1 MDADY
6 DINLA
11 ALQEVIDD
19 ADVFVIRFDRIEQRL
34 LVDARQNDSGEVFI
48 SVVPPVNSG
57 RERYRFLE
65 QARPGM
71 PAPEQITVFQ
81 WRQSVQVLKNV
92 GLWKRLEERF
102 FELGGV
108 GAVNLVSAAFDEA
121 YQLEQAELVGAIRGG
136 EGWETLW
143 DRAAQN

>member
-1 MDADY
+1 M
-6 DINLA
+6 
-11 ALQEVIDD
+11 
-19 ADVFVIRFDRIEQRL
+19 
-34 LVDARQNDSGEVFI
+34 
-48 SVVPPVNSG
+48 NSG

-65 QARPGM
+65 EARPGV

-108 GAVNLVSAAFDEA
+108 SAVKQVEAAFTRA
-121 YQLEQAELVGAIRGG
+121 LRLEQDELLGAIRGG
-136 EGWETLW
+136 EGWETIW
-143 DRAAQN
+143 ERSP

>member
-11 ALQEVIDD
+11 ALQEVIDG

-34 LVDARQNDSGEVFI
+34 LVDARQNDGGEIFI
-48 SVVPPVNSG
+48 QVVPPVNSG

-65 QARPGM
+65 EARPGM

-108 GAVNLVSAAFDEA
+108 GAVQQVNAAFAEA
-121 YQLEQAELVGAIRGG
+121 FQLEQSELVGAIRGG

-143 DRAAQN
+143 ERSPQH

>member
-34 LVDARQNDSGEVFI
+34 LVDARQDEGGAVFI
-48 SVVPPVNSG
+48 QVVPPVNSG

-65 QARPGM
+65 EARPGM
-71 PAPEQITVFQ
+71 AAPAQITVFQ
-81 WRQSVQVLKNV
+81 WRQSVKVLKNV

-108 GAVNLVSAAFDEA
+108 PAVQLVETAFDEA
-121 YQLEQAELVGAIRGG
+121 LRLEETELVGAIRGG

-143 DRAAQN
+143 ERE

>member
-1 MDADY
+1 MDADF

-19 ADVFVIRFDRIEQRL
+19 AEVFVVRFDRIEQRL
-34 LVDARQNDSGEVFI
+34 LVDARQNDGGEVFI
-48 SVVPPVNSG
+48 QVVPPVNSG

-65 QARPGM
+65 RARPGL
-71 PAPEQITVFQ
+71 PPPEQITVFQ
-81 WRQSVQVLKNV
+81 WRQSVQVLKNL

-102 FELGGV
+102 FDLGGLP
-108 GAVNLVSAAFDEA
+108 AVKQVNEAFAETLRLEQDELVS
-121 YQLEQAELVGAIRGG
+121 AIRGG

-143 DRAAQN
+143 ERGD

>member
-6 DINLA
+6 DINLN
-11 ALQEVIDD
+11 ALREVIDE
-19 ADVFVIRFDRIEQRL
+19 ADVFVVRFDRIDQRL

-48 SVVPPVNSG
+48 QMVPPVNSG

-65 QARPGM
+65 EARPGM

-81 WRQSVQVLKNV
+81 WRQSAQVLKNV

-102 FELGGV
+102 FDLGGLP
-108 GAVNLVSAAFDEA
+108 AVERVSATFDDALRLE
-121 YQLEQAELVGAIRGG
+121 QLELASAIRGG
-136 EGWETLW
+136 EGWDTVWERG
-143 DRAAQN
+143 DDV

>member
-11 ALQEVIDD
+11 ALQEVIDA
-19 ADVFVIRFDRIEQRL
+19 ADVFVVRFDRIDQRL
-34 LVDARQNDSGEVFI
+34 LVDARQNDHGDVFI
-48 SVVPPVNSG
+48 QVVPPVTSG

-65 QARPGM
+65 EARPGM
-71 PAPEQITVFQ
+71 PPPEQITVFQ

-92 GLWKRLEERF
+92 GLWKHLEERF

-108 GAVNLVSAAFDEA
+108 AAVRQVEAAFREA
-121 YQLEQAELVGAIRGG
+121 LRLEQSELIDAIRGG

-143 DRAAQN
+143 EREGRD

>member
-6 DINLA
+6 DLNLT
-11 ALQEVIDD
+11 ALQEVIDE
-19 ADVFVIRFDRIEQRL
+19 ADVFVVRFERIEQRL
-34 LVDARQNDSGEVFI
+34 LVDARQNAAGEVFI
-48 SVVPPVNSG
+48 QVVPPVNSG

-71 PAPEQITVFQ
+71 APPEQITVFQ
-81 WRQSVQVLKNV
+81 WQQSVQALKNL

-108 GAVNLVSAAFDEA
+108 EAVTQVGAAF
-121 YQLEQAELVGAIRGG
+121 EQALRLEESELIGAIRGG
-136 EGWETLW
+136 EGWETVW
-143 DRAAQN
+143 ERGDQQ

>member
-19 ADVFVIRFDRIEQRL
+19 AAVFVIRFDRIEQRL
-34 LVDARQNDSGEVFI
+34 LVDARQNDGGDVFI
-48 SVVPPVNSG
+48 QVVPPVNSG

-65 QARPGM
+65 EARPGM

-108 GAVNLVSAAFDEA
+108 SAVNQVNAAFAEA
-121 YQLEQAELVGAIRGG
+121 FQLEQSELVGAIRGG

-143 DRAAQN
+143 DRASQN

>member
-6 DINLA
+6 DINLT
-11 ALQEVIDD
+11 ALQEVIDA

-34 LVDARQNDSGEVFI
+34 LVDARQNDSGGVFI
-48 SVVPPVNSG
+48 QVVPPVNSG

-65 QARPGM
+65 EARPGM
-71 PAPEQITVFQ
+71 AAPEQITVFQ

-108 GAVNLVSAAFDEA
+108 DAVKQVNAAFTEA
-121 YQLEQAELVGAIRGG
+121 FQLEQRELVGAIRGG

-143 DRAAQN
+143 DRSAQD

>member
-11 ALQEVIDD
+11 ALREVIDE

-34 LVDARQNDSGEVFI
+34 LVDSRQSDRGEVFI
-48 SVVPPVNSG
+48 QVVPPVTSG

-65 QARPGM
+65 EARPGM
-71 PAPEQITVFQ
+71 PAPAQITVFQ
-81 WRQSVQVLKNV
+81 WRQSVQILKNV
-92 GLWKRLEERF
+92 GLWKQLEERF
-102 FELGGV
+102 FDLGGV
-108 GAVNLVSAAFDEA
+108 EAVEQVNAAFDEA
-121 YQLEQAELVGAIRGG
+121 FRLEQAELLGAIRGG

-143 DRAAQN
+143 DRNSLA